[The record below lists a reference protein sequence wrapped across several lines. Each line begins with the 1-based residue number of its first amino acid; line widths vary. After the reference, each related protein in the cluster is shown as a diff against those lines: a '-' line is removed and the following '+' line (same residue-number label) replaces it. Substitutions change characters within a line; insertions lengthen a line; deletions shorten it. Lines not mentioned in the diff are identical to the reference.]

1 MVEVS
6 KALKGYEKRYKDE
19 ILQPKDVLVQ
29 LEASKSSIKGL
40 FEDLLNKM
48 KGFEFQ
54 ITVVVLLGKR
64 KEIRNIEYSPV
75 YFNSAT
81 KTVINSE
88 YNLDKYL
95 QEILYR
101 LGNWINEGSGWI
113 VESKNGEYVNISIQR
128 PLVGITYIEL
138 PNKL

>member
-1 MVEVS
+1 MWW
-6 KALKGYEKRYKDE
+6 KYQRHLKDMKRVKG
-19 ILQPKDVLVQ
+19 PKDVLVQ

-75 YFNSAT
+75 CFNSAT

>member
-6 KALKGYEKRYKDE
+6 KARKGYEKSYKDE
-19 ILQPKDVLVQ
+19 ILQPKDLLVQ

>member
-6 KALKGYEKRYKDE
+6 KALKGYEKSYKDE

-88 YNLDKYL
+88 YNLNKYL

>member
-6 KALKGYEKRYKDE
+6 KARKGYEKSYKDE
-19 ILQPKDVLVQ
+19 ILQSKDLLVQ